1 MSIEK
6 TFRTSFALG
15 ALLLLLPGPRP
26 AYAQRSVEYR
36 LGKVKS
42 LKCAFSLY
50 ATGNWK
56 DGEAQAELKPVKLAL
71 QFDDI
76 DTDEGTARALGMFGP
91 THMIARLAVWSLHFM
106 EIGSAGTLNI
116 TTIFDKESRAG
127 RLKAVH
133 TRHEY
138 TDVSLPGFTS
148 RPEQYYGDCEIVQ

>member
-1 MSIEK
+1 MSIGK
-6 TFRTSFALG
+6 RLATWLAMG
-15 ALLLLLPGPRP
+15 AFLSVLIGETP
-26 AYAQRSVEYR
+26 AFAQRSVEYR
-36 LGKVKS
+36 LSKVKS

-50 ATGNWK
+50 VTGNWK
-56 DGEAQAELKPVKLAL
+56 DGEAHAELKPAKLAL

-76 DTDEGTARALGMFGP
+76 DTDEGTARAIGMFGP

-106 EIGSAGTLNI
+106 EIGSSGTLNI
-116 TTIFDKESRAG
+116 TTVFDKESRAG

>member
-1 MSIEK
+1 MK
-6 TFRTSFALG
+6 PLAPLLVLAG
-15 ALLLLLPGPRP
+15 ALILGPAASP
-26 AYAQRSVEYR
+26 VSAQRSTEYR

-42 LKCAFSLY
+42 LKCAFSLFV
-50 ATGNWK
+50 TGNWK

-71 QFDDI
+71 QFNDI
-76 DTDEGTARALGMFGP
+76 DTDEGTAQAIGMFGP

-106 EIGSAGTLNI
+106 EISSSGTLNI
-116 TTIFDKESRAG
+116 TTVFDKESRAG

-148 RPEQYYGDCEIVQ
+148 RPEQYYGDCEVVP

>member
-1 MSIEK
+1 MP
-6 TFRTSFALG
+6 TRNAPRLLLALG
-15 ALLLLLPGPRP
+15 CLLLIVPLSP
-26 AYAQRSVEYR
+26 AHAQRSVEYR
-36 LGKVKS
+36 LAKVKS

-50 ATGNWK
+50 VTGTWK
-56 DGEAQAELKPVKLAL
+56 EAEPQAELKPVKLTL

-76 DTDEGTARALGMFGP
+76 DTDEGTAQAIGMFGP

-106 EIGSAGTLNI
+106 EIGSSGTLNI
-116 TTIFDKESRAG
+116 TTIFDKETRNG

-148 RPEQYYGDCEIVQ
+148 RPEQYYGDCEVVH

>member
-1 MSIEK
+1 MSID
-6 TFRTSFALG
+6 RTSGTWLALG
-15 ALLLLLPGPRP
+15 ALLFLLAGPT
-26 AYAQRSVEYR
+26 AAHAQRSTDYR

-42 LKCAFSLY
+42 LKCAFALSV
-50 ATGNWK
+50 TGNWK
-56 DGEAQAELKPVKLAL
+56 DGDPHAELKPVKLAL

-106 EIGSAGTLNI
+106 EIGSSGTLNI
-116 TTIFDKESRAG
+116 TTIFDKENRPG